1 MTIEVFTP
9 AVRKIVIDGTPI
21 EIGPLKARQFAAVQ
35 VSLRPIAR
43 AISKSPDSL
52 LAEHLPETLAL
63 LSAATGADADWL
75 AERDPDA
82 LLDLLG
88 EVLSVNADFSRS
100 RIAPAFDRLG
110 QKIAG
115 IAGAAGASSSPVS
128 GGSDTGETT
137 SST

>member
-21 EIGPLKARQFAAVQ
+21 EVGPLKARQFAAVQ
-35 VSLRPIAR
+35 AALKPIAL
-43 AISKSPDSL
+43 AISQSPDSL
-52 LAEHLPETLAL
+52 ISDHLPDTLAL
-63 LSAATGADADWL
+63 LSAATGSDADWL
-75 AERDPDA
+75 ADRDPDA

-88 EVLSVNADFSRS
+88 EVLAVNADFSRS

-115 IAGAAGASSSPVS
+115 IAAGASSSPAS
-128 GGSDTGETT
+128 DQSDTGEMP